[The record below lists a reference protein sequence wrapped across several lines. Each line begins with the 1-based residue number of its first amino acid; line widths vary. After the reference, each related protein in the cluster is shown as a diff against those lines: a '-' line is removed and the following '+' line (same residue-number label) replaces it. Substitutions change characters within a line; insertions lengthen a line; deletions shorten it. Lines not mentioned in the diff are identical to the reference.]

1 MGSFRNDSNNKKP
14 GRITEKIRNKAF
26 GLTNK
31 DNRFLEWIYKKQIHK
46 SKTYKKFVLPTQLE
60 ISSRIYREEREK
72 LIRENKNYERAKEI
86 GDRRL
91 TETHPLFYDFD
102 IPENIGTTVNF
113 YDKKIEYK
121 TVLSLASF
129 EDDLGVIDVW
139 ASEGINRTLKTAML
153 NDRPGND
160 PVRIADLEKAYNTI
174 EFPENFDEIYKT
186 HGLINAMGL
195 PGEAAHK
202 IRENLSETEF
212 WKDKDNRMTLSIGGE
227 SIDGYLEVFK
237 TIYYEN
243 YYSPQAK
250 LIGPKLDDAALKKA
264 QYVDFVDFELNVSCP
279 NTRTGTAA
287 CDKNL
292 SGKYE
297 NFEELL
303 LGIRKITGADS
314 PPVYIKLSP
323 DFEDGK
329 ILELVRIIQK
339 YKMGVVLGN
348 TQSAER
354 SELSTKTGGLSGPG
368 LNKRMLELVK
378 LVHENYENVPIKACG
393 GISTAYDVLTALN
406 AGADTAQMAYGVIED
421 PYQSIAMTN
430 LELSSFCK
438 KNDCSS
444 LDDFRSKSYN
454 ERTEMINKYSFSQ
467 NNW

>member
-1 MGSFRNDSNNKKP
+1 MGSFKNDSNNKKP

-46 SKTYKKFVLPTQLE
+46 SKTYKKFVLPIQLE
-60 ISSRIYREEREK
+60 ISSKIYREEREK

-102 IPENIGTTVNF
+102 IPGNIGTTVNF
-113 YDKKIEYK
+113 YGKELEYK
-121 TVLSLASF
+121 TALSLASF

-139 ASEGINRTLKTAML
+139 ASKGINRTIKTAML
-153 NDRPGND
+153 DYRPGN
-160 PVRIADLEKAYNTI
+160 PEPRIADLKKVHNTVG
-174 EFPENFDEIYKT
+174 FPKT
-186 HGLINAMGL
+186 FNRNYWKHGMINAMGL
-195 PGEAAHK
+195 PGDAAYRR
-202 IRENLSETEF
+202 RENLLESEF
-212 WKDKDNRMTLSIGGE
+212 WKDKDNRMTLSVGGE
-227 SIDGYLEVFK
+227 NSEEYFETFK
-237 TIYYEN
+237 TLYYEN
-243 YYSPQAK
+243 YYSPKATVV
-250 LIGPKLDDAALKKA
+250 GPKLDDAQLKKA
-264 QYVDFVDFELNVSCP
+264 QYVDFVDFEINVSCP
-279 NTRTGTAA
+279 NTGTGKACSDPAA
-287 CDKNL
+287 LEK
-292 SGKYE
+292 
-297 NFEELL
+297 LL
-303 LGIRKITGADS
+303 KDIRNIDEDI
-314 PPVYIKLSP
+314 PVYVKLSP
-323 DFEDGK
+323 DFEDEK
-329 ILELVRIIQK
+329 ILELAGICQK
-339 YKMGVVLGN
+339 YEMGVVLGN
-348 TQSAER
+348 TQSAKR

-393 GISTAYDVLTALN
+393 GISNAYDVLTALN
-406 AGADTAQMAYGVIED
+406 AGADTVQMAYGVIED
-421 PYQSIAMTN
+421 PYRAIAMTN